1 MVLAAR
7 EREFVAATANHY
19 SDDWQDEFIDSG
31 RSGSKESRRVR
42 TSRTKDVHSPLDA
55 ASEQIARQHGM
66 AIYPRMSS
74 LAGAMVAATFA
85 FSPHGY
91 AADTRP
97 TFCAADTLYAKKVS
111 EHESQPAEASSDTDL
126 GDPELIERDALAFSH
141 TISSLVWQ
149 PESWVDDGEAV
160 FEWITDGKHA
170 IVSIEG
176 DGTFAYAMYREGGFV
191 PGLTEGPSVSEI
203 PEDLVAYLVA

>member
-1 MVLAAR
+1 MVLAALKQD
-7 EREFVAATANHY
+7 FVAATANHF
-19 SDDWQDEFIDSG
+19 SDDWLDEFIDSG
-31 RSGSKESRRVR
+31 RAGSAKSRRIR
-42 TSRTKDVHSPLDA
+42 TSLANDVHLPFDGAADQISP
-55 ASEQIARQHGM
+55 QHGV
-66 AIYPRMSS
+66 ALYPRVST

-97 TFCAADTLYAKKVS
+97 NFFAADALYATAATKR
-111 EHESQPAEASSDTDL
+111 ESQIAEGSSAANLSDA
-126 GDPELIERDALAFSH
+126 ELIERDALAFSS
-141 TISSLVWQ
+141 TISSLAWQ

-170 IVSIEG
+170 VVSIEG
-176 DGTFAYAMYREGGFV
+176 DGTFAYAMYRDGGFV

-203 PEDLVAYLVA
+203 PEDLVSYLAA